1 MKYSKLKPFPE
12 HFLWGASTSAYQVE
26 GAVNEDGKGKSI
38 IDMYEHPADV
48 ADFAVASDHYHRYKE
63 DIRLFAEIGMKAY
76 RFSIAWTRIL
86 RKEPERSMKRG

>member
-48 ADFAVASDHYHRYKE
+48 ADFAVQVIIITATKK
-63 DIRLFAEIGMKAY
+63 IFACSQSWA
-76 RFSIAWTRIL
+76 
-86 RKEPERSMKRG
+86 